1 MIAPLLF
8 NQHVGHLTLI
18 QHVNYIS
25 IKLEKIFGSQST
37 FMGVATSV
45 SSDIAYCTCV
55 PFSHLLS
62 KYGMLEFFL
71 QNNIAE
77 NVGNVDKQK
86 RRKNNVKITQ
96 IIPPSDVTFLYT
108 SFPCNQGGA
117 LQCILLLLKQFP
129 LLQPLPLMLP

>member
-1 MIAPLLF
+1 
-8 NQHVGHLTLI
+8 
-18 QHVNYIS
+18 
-25 IKLEKIFGSQST
+25 
-37 FMGVATSV
+37 MGVATSV